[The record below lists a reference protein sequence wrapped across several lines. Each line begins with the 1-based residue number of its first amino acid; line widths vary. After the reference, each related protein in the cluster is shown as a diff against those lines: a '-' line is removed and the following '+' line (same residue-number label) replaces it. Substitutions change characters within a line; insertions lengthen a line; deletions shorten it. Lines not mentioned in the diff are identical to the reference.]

1 MATTELQLVDE
12 DGVVETFATQQDL
25 NTALVER
32 EVQNRLAAERGQSL
46 TLGTRD
52 RRLVDIKVTDLGIDW
67 DLTQYAVIAK
77 GEAWDDFY
85 LSDLVG
91 LAGLPQIS
99 LDNLD
104 PNMILNQVKGID
116 WKWTNLGPFGYV
128 DIVPVDGSADAA
140 FNEFLNITK
149 VGDLQGPIII
159 DPMIKD
165 LPSIKGSY
173 LENNALIVGESPLPI
188 DENTGFY
195 DAMMIWA
202 ESNLGEAE
210 LADFKEN
217 FVKGDN
223 SITLAEAIAEAEEL
237 TEATRKRKG
246 DLPDVAYEF
255 TEMVEDFVSLE
266 PKELGEFSAPSGGAV
281 ATIIRGVG
289 GLDFGNENNSAM
301 LPIKV
306 ITGLFDL
313 IDGGGLGDPDQEEIE
328 GVGTTKLRP
337 RSQEPLRFSDYG
349 TGTQTIEEDVKK
361 QDVIDA
367 MMDLTETEQKILAEN
382 IFLNMP
388 DVYGSW
394 EDIYNDDNSINMD
407 TFVPA
412 FISALN
418 FAETAA
424 AIGQSDE
431 YIEMF
436 LIDDL
441 TQLEKNDIRDR
452 FQQRIAELIAID
464 NSKNVSLTDP
474 ATIAKQIDNKFK
486 EVTGRGAT
494 DEDVRAFT
502 ELFYDLQR
510 EATPTVKEVRER
522 AEGQTMGQER
532 LGTLDLTARAEQYAE
547 DQAPVEAGAM
557 QTANKAS
564 LIMQALGMGQ

>member
-1 MATTELQLVDE
+1 MATTELQAVDE
-12 DGVVETFATQQDL
+12 NGVVITFENQEDL
-25 NTALVER
+25 NSYLVER
-32 EVQNRLAAERGQSL
+32 EVQNRLAAERGQSP

-52 RRLVDIKVTDLGIDW
+52 RRLVDIKVTDLDIDW
-67 DLTQYAVIAK
+67 NLTQYAVIAK

-85 LSDLVG
+85 LSDLQG

-104 PNMILNQVKGID
+104 PNTILNQVKGID
-116 WKWTNLGPFGYV
+116 WQWTNYSGLDPK
-128 DIVPVDGSADAA
+128 D
-140 FNEFLNITK
+140 LNTK
-149 VGDLQGPIII
+149 RVGDLQGPIII

-173 LENNALIVGESPLPI
+173 LENNALIVGQSPLPI
-188 DENTGFY
+188 DEDTGFY

-202 ESNLGEAE
+202 ESNLDEAE

-217 FVKGDN
+217 FVRGDDD
-223 SITLAEAIAEAEEL
+223 SVTVAEAIAEAQEL
-237 TEATRKRKG
+237 TEATQKRKG

-255 TEMVEDFVSLE
+255 EEMVEDFVSLE
-266 PKELGEFSAPSGGAV
+266 PDELEGLPSGGAV
-281 ATIIRGVG
+281 ATIIRGVK

-301 LPIKV
+301 LPIKI

-313 IDGGGLGDPDQEEIE
+313 IDGGGLEDSDQQEQEIE
-328 GVGTTKLRP
+328 GVGPTQPRP
-337 RSQEPLRFSDYG
+337 RSESPLRFSDYG
-349 TGTQTIEEDVKK
+349 TGTQTIEEDVKR

-388 DVYGSW
+388 GVYGSW
-394 EDIYNDDNSINMD
+394 EDIYNDDDSLNMD

-412 FISALN
+412 FINALG

-424 AIGQSDE
+424 GIGQSDE

-441 TQLEKNDIRDR
+441 TQLEKTDIRDR

-510 EATPTVKEVRER
+510 EATPTVKELRER
-522 AEGQTMGQER
+522 GEVMGQER

-547 DQAPVEAGAM
+547 EQAPVEAGAM
-557 QTANKAS
+557 QTANKAG
-564 LIMQALGMGQ
+564 LIMQALGFGG

>member
-1 MATTELQLVDE
+1 MATTELQAVDE
-12 DGVVETFATQQDL
+12 NGVVITFENQEDL
-25 NTALVER
+25 NSYLVEQ
-32 EVQNRLAAERGQSL
+32 EVQNRLAAERGQSP

-52 RRLVDIKVTDLGIDW
+52 RRLVDIKVTDLDIDW
-67 DLTQYAVIAK
+67 NLTQYAVIAK

-85 LSDLVG
+85 LSDLQG

-104 PNMILNQVKGID
+104 PNTILNQVKGID
-116 WKWTNLGPFGYV
+116 WQWTNYSGLDPE
-128 DIVPVDGSADAA
+128 A
-140 FNEFLNITK
+140 LNTK
-149 VGDLQGPIII
+149 RVGDLQGPIII

-173 LENNALIVGESPLPI
+173 LENNALIVGQSPLPI
-188 DENTGFY
+188 NEDTGFY

-202 ESNLGEAE
+202 ESNLDETE
-210 LADFKEN
+210 LANFKEN
-217 FVKGDN
+217 FVRGDDD
-223 SITLAEAIAEAEEL
+223 SITVAEAIAEAQEL

-255 TEMVEDFVSLE
+255 EEMVEDFVSLE
-266 PKELGEFSAPSGGAV
+266 PDELEGLPSGGAV
-281 ATIIRGVG
+281 ATIIRGVK

-301 LPIKV
+301 LPIKI

-313 IDGGGLGDPDQEEIE
+313 IDGGGLGDPDQQEQQIE
-328 GVGTTKLRP
+328 GVGPTQPRP
-337 RSQEPLRFSDYG
+337 RSESPLRFSDYG
-349 TGTQTIEEDVKK
+349 TGTQTIEEDVKR

-394 EDIYNDDNSINMD
+394 EDIYNDDNSLNMD

-412 FISALN
+412 FINALN

-441 TQLEKNDIRDR
+441 TQLEKNDIRNR
-452 FQQRIAELIAID
+452 FQQRIAELIA
-464 NSKNVSLTDP
+464 L
-474 ATIAKQIDNKFK
+474 
-486 EVTGRGAT
+486 
-494 DEDVRAFT
+494 
-502 ELFYDLQR
+502 
-510 EATPTVKEVRER
+510 
-522 AEGQTMGQER
+522 
-532 LGTLDLTARAEQYAE
+532 
-547 DQAPVEAGAM
+547 
-557 QTANKAS
+557 S
-564 LIMQALGMGQ
+564 LIHI

>member
-1 MATTELQLVDE
+1 MATTQLQAVDE
-12 DGVVETFATQQDL
+12 NGVVITFENQEDL
-25 NTALVER
+25 NSYLVEQ

-52 RRLVDIKVTDLGIDW
+52 RRLVDIKVTDLDIDW
-67 DLTQYAVIAK
+67 NLTQYAVIAK

-85 LSDLVG
+85 LSDLQG

-116 WKWTNLGPFGYV
+116 WKWTN
-128 DIVPVDGSADAA
+128 
-140 FNEFLNITK
+140 FNLDPETLNTK
-149 VGDLQGPIII
+149 RVGDLQGPIII

-173 LENNALIVGESPLPI
+173 LENNALIVGQSPLPI
-188 DENTGFY
+188 NEDTGFY

-202 ESNLGEAE
+202 ESNLDETE
-210 LADFKEN
+210 LAEFKEN
-217 FVKGDN
+217 FVRGDDDQ
-223 SITLAEAIAEAEEL
+223 ITVAEAIAQAQEL
-237 TEATRKRKG
+237 TEATQKRKG

-255 TEMVEDFVSLE
+255 EEMVEDFVSLG
-266 PKELGEFSAPSGGAV
+266 PDELEGLPSGGAV
-281 ATIIRGVG
+281 ATLVRGG
-289 GLDFGNENNSAM
+289 GIAVDA
-301 LPIKV
+301 
-306 ITGLFDL
+306 ITGFINWIEKDRGSDVEEPIEVDL
-313 IDGGGLGDPDQEEIE
+313 TQP
-328 GVGTTKLRP
+328 RP
-337 RSQEPLRFSDYG
+337 RSETPLRFSDYG
-349 TGTQTIEEDVKK
+349 TGTQTIEEDVKR

-394 EDIYNDDNSINMD
+394 EDIYNDDDSLNMD
-407 TFVPA
+407 TFIPA
-412 FISALN
+412 FINALN

-441 TQLEKNDIRDR
+441 TQLEKTDIRDR

-502 ELFYDLQR
+502 ELFYNLQR
-510 EATPTVKEVRER
+510 EATPTVKEIRER

-547 DQAPVEAGAM
+547 EQAPVEAGAM
-557 QTANKAS
+557 ETANKAG
-564 LIMQALGMGQ
+564 LIMQALGFGG

>member
-12 DGVVETFATQQDL
+12 DGVAETFATQQDL

-52 RRLVDIKVTDLGIDW
+52 RRLVDIKVTDLDIDW

-173 LENNALIVGESPLPI
+173 LENNALIVGQSPLPI

-202 ESNLGEAE
+202 ESNLDETE
-210 LADFKEN
+210 LANFKEN
-217 FVKGDN
+217 FVRGDDDE
-223 SITLAEAIAEAEEL
+223 ITVAEAIAEAQEL
-237 TEATRKRKG
+237 KEATQKRKG
-246 DLPDVAYEF
+246 NLPDVAYEF
-255 TEMVEDFVSLE
+255 EEMVEDFVSLE
-266 PKELGEFSAPSGGAV
+266 PDELEGLPSGGAV
-281 ATIIRGVG
+281 ATLVRGGGIALDAII
-289 GLDFGNENNSAM
+289 
-301 LPIKV
+301 
-306 ITGLFDL
+306 GLFDL

-349 TGTQTIEEDVKK
+349 TGTQTTEEDVKR

-367 MMDLTETEQKILAEN
+367 MIDLTETEQKILAEN

-412 FISALN
+412 FITALAR
-418 FAETAA
+418 AEQAA

-431 YIEMF
+431 YIEIF

-441 TQLEKNDIRDR
+441 TQLEKTGIRDR

-510 EATPTVKEVRER
+510 EATPTVKEIRER

-532 LGTLDLTARAEQYAE
+532 LGSLDLTARAEQYAE

-557 QTANKAS
+557 QTVNKAS
-564 LIMQALGMGQ
+564 LIMQALGMGG

>member
-12 DGVVETFATQQDL
+12 DGVVETFATQEDL
-25 NTALVER
+25 NAALVER
-32 EVQNRLAAERGQSL
+32 EVQNRLAAERGQSP

-52 RRLVDIKVTDLGIDW
+52 RRLVDIKVTDLDIDW
-67 DLTQYAVIAK
+67 NLTQYAVIAK

-85 LSDLVG
+85 LSDLQG

-104 PNMILNQVKGID
+104 PNTILNQVKGID
-116 WKWTNLGPFGYV
+116 WQWTNYSGLDPK
-128 DIVPVDGSADAA
+128 D
-140 FNEFLNITK
+140 LNTK
-149 VGDLQGPIII
+149 RVGDLQGPIII

-173 LENNALIVGESPLPI
+173 LENNALIVGQSPLPI
-188 DENTGFY
+188 DEDTGFY

-202 ESNLGEAE
+202 ESNLDEAE

-217 FVKGDN
+217 FVRGDDD
-223 SITLAEAIAEAEEL
+223 SVTVAEAIAEAQEL
-237 TEATRKRKG
+237 TEATQKRKG

-255 TEMVEDFVSLE
+255 EEMVEDFVSLE
-266 PKELGEFSAPSGGAV
+266 PDELEGLPSGGAV
-281 ATIIRGVG
+281 ATIIRGVK

-301 LPIKV
+301 LPIKI

-313 IDGGGLGDPDQEEIE
+313 IDGGGLEDSDQQEIE
-328 GVGTTKLRP
+328 GVGPTQPRP
-337 RSQEPLRFSDYG
+337 RSESPLRFSDYG
-349 TGTQTIEEDVKK
+349 TGTQTIEEDVKR

-388 DVYGSW
+388 GVYGSW
-394 EDIYNDDNSINMD
+394 EDIYNDDDSLNMD

-412 FISALN
+412 FINALG

-424 AIGQSDE
+424 GIGQSDE

-441 TQLEKNDIRDR
+441 TQLEKTDIRDR

-510 EATPTVKEVRER
+510 EATPTVKELRER
-522 AEGQTMGQER
+522 GEVMGQER

-547 DQAPVEAGAM
+547 EQAPVEAGAM
-557 QTANKAS
+557 QTANKAG
-564 LIMQALGMGQ
+564 LIMQALGFGG

>member
-1 MATTELQLVDE
+1 MATTQLQAVDE
-12 DGVVETFATQQDL
+12 NGVVITFENQEDL
-25 NTALVER
+25 NSYLVEQ
-32 EVQNRLAAERGQSL
+32 EVQNRLAAERGQSP

-52 RRLVDIKVTDLGIDW
+52 RRLVDIKVTDLDIDW

-85 LSDLVG
+85 LSDLQG

-116 WKWTNLGPFGYV
+116 WKWTN
-128 DIVPVDGSADAA
+128 
-140 FNEFLNITK
+140 FNLDPETLNTK
-149 VGDLQGPIII
+149 RVGDLQGPIII

-173 LENNALIVGESPLPI
+173 LENNALIVGQSPLPI
-188 DENTGFY
+188 NEDTGFY

-202 ESNLGEAE
+202 ESNLDETE
-210 LADFKEN
+210 LAEFKEN
-217 FVKGDN
+217 FVRGDDDQ
-223 SITLAEAIAEAEEL
+223 ITVAEAIAQAQEL
-237 TEATRKRKG
+237 TEATQKRKG
-246 DLPDVAYEF
+246 NLPDVAYEF
-255 TEMVEDFVSLE
+255 EEMVEDFVSLE
-266 PKELGEFSAPSGGAV
+266 PDELEGLPSGGAV
-281 ATIIRGVG
+281 ATLVRGG
-289 GLDFGNENNSAM
+289 GIALDA
-301 LPIKV
+301 

-313 IDGGGLGDPDQEEIE
+313 IDGGGLGDPDQEELE
-328 GVGTTKLRP
+328 EVGPTQPRP
-337 RSQEPLRFSDYG
+337 RSETPLRFSDYG
-349 TGTQTIEEDVKK
+349 TGTQTIEEDVKR

-394 EDIYNDDNSINMD
+394 EDIYNDDDSLNMD

-412 FISALN
+412 FIDALR
-418 FAETAA
+418 FAEAA
-424 AIGQSDE
+424 AGIGQSDE

-441 TQLEKNDIRDR
+441 TQLEKTDIRDR

-494 DEDVRAFT
+494 DEDIRAFT
-502 ELFYDLQR
+502 ELFYNLQR
-510 EATPTVKEVRER
+510 EATPTVKEIRER

-547 DQAPVEAGAM
+547 EQAPVEAGAM
-557 QTANKAS
+557 ETANKAG
-564 LIMQALGMGQ
+564 LIMQALGFGG

>member
-1 MATTELQLVDE
+1 MATTQLQAVDE
-12 DGVVETFATQQDL
+12 NGVVITFENQEDL
-25 NTALVER
+25 NSYLVEQ

-52 RRLVDIKVTDLGIDW
+52 RRVVDIKVTDLDIDW
-67 DLTQYAVIAK
+67 NLTQYAVIAK

-85 LSDLVG
+85 LSDLQG

-116 WKWTNLGPFGYV
+116 WKWTN
-128 DIVPVDGSADAA
+128 
-140 FNEFLNITK
+140 FNLDPETLNTK
-149 VGDLQGPIII
+149 RVGDLQGPIII

-173 LENNALIVGESPLPI
+173 LENNALIVGQSPLPI
-188 DENTGFY
+188 NEDTGFY

-202 ESNLGEAE
+202 ESNLDETE
-210 LADFKEN
+210 LAEFKEN
-217 FVKGDN
+217 FVRGDDDQ
-223 SITLAEAIAEAEEL
+223 ITVAEAIAQAQEL
-237 TEATRKRKG
+237 TEATQKRKG

-255 TEMVEDFVSLE
+255 EEMVEDFVSLG
-266 PKELGEFSAPSGGAV
+266 PDELEGLPSGGAV
-281 ATIIRGVG
+281 ATLVRGG
-289 GLDFGNENNSAM
+289 GIAVDA
-301 LPIKV
+301 
-306 ITGLFDL
+306 ITGFINWIEKDRGSDVEEPIEVDL
-313 IDGGGLGDPDQEEIE
+313 TQP
-328 GVGTTKLRP
+328 RP
-337 RSQEPLRFSDYG
+337 RSETPLRFSDYG
-349 TGTQTIEEDVKK
+349 TGTQTIEEDVKR

-394 EDIYNDDNSINMD
+394 EDIYNDDDSLNMD
-407 TFVPA
+407 TFIPA
-412 FISALN
+412 FINALN

-441 TQLEKNDIRDR
+441 TQLEKTDIRDR

-502 ELFYDLQR
+502 ELFYNLQR
-510 EATPTVKEVRER
+510 EATPTVKEIRER

-547 DQAPVEAGAM
+547 EQAPVEAGAM
-557 QTANKAS
+557 ETANKAG
-564 LIMQALGMGQ
+564 LIMQALGFGG

>member
-1 MATTELQLVDE
+1 MATTQLQAVDE
-12 DGVVETFATQQDL
+12 NGVVITFENQEDL
-25 NTALVER
+25 NSYLVEQ
-32 EVQNRLAAERGQSL
+32 EVQNRLAAERGQSP

-52 RRLVDIKVTDLGIDW
+52 RRLVDIKVTDLDIDW
-67 DLTQYAVIAK
+67 NLTQYAVIAK

-85 LSDLVG
+85 LSDLQG

-104 PNMILNQVKGID
+104 PNTILNQVKGID
-116 WKWTNLGPFGYV
+116 WQWTNYSGLDPK
-128 DIVPVDGSADAA
+128 A
-140 FNEFLNITK
+140 LNTK
-149 VGDLQGPIII
+149 RVGDLQGPIII

-173 LENNALIVGESPLPI
+173 LENNALIVGQSPLPI
-188 DENTGFY
+188 NEDTGFY

-202 ESNLGEAE
+202 ESNLDEAE

-217 FVKGDN
+217 FVRGDD
-223 SITLAEAIAEAEEL
+223 ITVAEAIAEAQEL
-237 TEATRKRKG
+237 TEATQKRKG

-255 TEMVEDFVSLE
+255 EEMVEDFVSLE
-266 PKELGEFSAPSGGAV
+266 PDELEGLPSGGAV
-281 ATIIRGVG
+281 ATLVRGG
-289 GLDFGNENNSAM
+289 GEVVNVA
-301 LPIKV
+301 IK
-306 ITGLFDL
+306 LFDL

-328 GVGTTKLRP
+328 EVGPTQPRP
-337 RSQEPLRFSDYG
+337 RSESPLRFSDYG
-349 TGTQTIEEDVKK
+349 TGTQTIEEDVKR

-394 EDIYNDDNSINMD
+394 EDIYNDDNSLNMD

-412 FISALN
+412 FINALN

-441 TQLEKNDIRDR
+441 TQLEKTDIRDR

-547 DQAPVEAGAM
+547 EQAPVEAGAM
-557 QTANKAS
+557 QTANKAG
-564 LIMQALGMGQ
+564 LIMQALGFGG

>member
-1 MATTELQLVDE
+1 MATTELQAVDE
-12 DGVVETFATQQDL
+12 NGVVITFENQEDL
-25 NTALVER
+25 NSYLVEQEIQKR
-32 EVQNRLAAERGQSL
+32 QAAERGQSP

-52 RRLVDIKVTDLGIDW
+52 RRLVDIKVTDLDIDW
-67 DLTQYAVIAK
+67 NLTQYAVIAK

-85 LSDLVG
+85 LSDLQG

-104 PNMILNQVKGID
+104 PNTILNQVKGID
-116 WKWTNLGPFGYV
+116 WQWTNYSGLDPE
-128 DIVPVDGSADAA
+128 A
-140 FNEFLNITK
+140 LNTK
-149 VGDLQGPIII
+149 RVGDLQGPIII

-173 LENNALIVGESPLPI
+173 LENNALIVGQSPLPI
-188 DENTGFY
+188 DQDTGFY

-202 ESNLGEAE
+202 ESNLDEAE
-210 LADFKEN
+210 LAEFKEN
-217 FVKGDN
+217 FVRGDD
-223 SITLAEAIAEAEEL
+223 ITVAEAIAEAQEL
-237 TEATRKRKG
+237 TEATQKRKG

-255 TEMVEDFVSLE
+255 EEMVEDFVSLE
-266 PKELGEFSAPSGGAV
+266 PDELEGLPSGGVV
-281 ATIIRGVG
+281 ATLVKG
-289 GLDFGNENNSAM
+289 GGAVVSAA
-301 LPIKV
+301 IK
-306 ITGLFDL
+306 LFDI

-328 GVGTTKLRP
+328 EVGPTYPRP
-337 RSQEPLRFSDYG
+337 RSESPLRFSDYG
-349 TGTQTIEEDVKK
+349 TGTQTIEEDVKR

-394 EDIYNDDNSINMD
+394 EDIYNDDNSLNMD

-412 FISALN
+412 FINALN

-441 TQLEKNDIRDR
+441 TQLEKTDIRDR

-532 LGTLDLTARAEQYAE
+532 LGTLDLTARAEQYAKE
-547 DQAPVEAGAM
+547 QAPVEAGAM
-557 QTANKAS
+557 ETANKAG
-564 LIMQALGMGQ
+564 LIMQALGFGG

>member
-12 DGVVETFATQQDL
+12 DGVVETFATQEDL
-25 NTALVER
+25 NAALVER
-32 EVQNRLAAERGQSL
+32 EVQNRVAALRGQSP
-46 TLGTRD
+46 TIGTRD
-52 RRLVDIKVTDLGIDW
+52 RRLVDIKVTDLDIDW
-67 DLTQYAVIAK
+67 NLTQYAVIAK

-85 LSDLVG
+85 LSDLQG

-104 PNMILNQVKGID
+104 PNTILNQVKGID
-116 WKWTNLGPFGYV
+116 WQWTNYSGL
-128 DIVPVDGSADAA
+128 DAEA
-140 FNEFLNITK
+140 LNTK
-149 VGDLQGPIII
+149 RVGDLQGPIII

-173 LENNALIVGESPLPI
+173 LENNALIVGQSPLPI
-188 DENTGFY
+188 NEDTGFY

-202 ESNLGEAE
+202 ESNLDEAE

-217 FVKGDN
+217 FVRGDDD
-223 SITLAEAIAEAEEL
+223 SVTVAEAIAEAQEL
-237 TEATRKRKG
+237 TEATQKRKG

-255 TEMVEDFVSLE
+255 EEMVEDFVSLE
-266 PKELGEFSAPSGGAV
+266 PDELEGLPSGGAV
-281 ATIIRGVG
+281 ATVIRGVK

-301 LPIKV
+301 LPIKI

-313 IDGGGLGDPDQEEIE
+313 IDGGGLEDPDQQEQQIE
-328 GVGTTKLRP
+328 GVGPTKPRP
-337 RSQEPLRFSDYG
+337 RSESPLRFSDYG
-349 TGTQTIEEDVKK
+349 TGTQTIEEDVKR

-394 EDIYNDDNSINMD
+394 EDIYNDDDSINMD

-412 FISALN
+412 FIKALN

-424 AIGQSDE
+424 GIGQSDE

-441 TQLEKNDIRDR
+441 TQLEKTDIRDR

-474 ATIAKQIDNKFK
+474 ATIAKEIDNKFK

-522 AEGQTMGQER
+522 AEGETMGQER
-532 LGTLDLTARAEQYAE
+532 LGSLDLTARAEQYAE
-547 DQAPVEAGAM
+547 EQAPVEAGAM
-557 QTANKAS
+557 QTVNKAS
-564 LIMQALGMGQ
+564 LIMEALGMGG

>member
-1 MATTELQLVDE
+1 MATTQLQAVDE
-12 DGVVETFATQQDL
+12 NGVVITFENQEDL
-25 NTALVER
+25 NSYLVEQ
-32 EVQNRLAAERGQSL
+32 EVQNRLAAERGQSP

-52 RRLVDIKVTDLGIDW
+52 RRLVDIKVTDLDIDW

-85 LSDLVG
+85 LSDLQG

-116 WKWTNLGPFGYV
+116 WKWTN
-128 DIVPVDGSADAA
+128 
-140 FNEFLNITK
+140 FNLDPETLNTK
-149 VGDLQGPIII
+149 RVGDLQGPIII

-173 LENNALIVGESPLPI
+173 LENNALIVGQSPLPI
-188 DENTGFY
+188 NEDTGFY

-202 ESNLGEAE
+202 ESNLDETE
-210 LADFKEN
+210 LAEFKEN
-217 FVKGDN
+217 FVRGDDDQ
-223 SITLAEAIAEAEEL
+223 ITVAEAIAQAQEL
-237 TEATRKRKG
+237 TEATQKRKG
-246 DLPDVAYEF
+246 NLPDVAYEF
-255 TEMVEDFVSLE
+255 EEMVEDFVSLE
-266 PKELGEFSAPSGGAV
+266 PDELEGLPSGGAV
-281 ATIIRGVG
+281 ATLVRGG
-289 GLDFGNENNSAM
+289 GIALDA
-301 LPIKV
+301 

-328 GVGTTKLRP
+328 EVGPTQPRP
-337 RSQEPLRFSDYG
+337 RSETPLRFSDYG
-349 TGTQTIEEDVKK
+349 TGTQTIEEDVKR

-394 EDIYNDDNSINMD
+394 EDIYNDDDSLNMD
-407 TFVPA
+407 TFIPA
-412 FISALN
+412 FIKALN

-441 TQLEKNDIRDR
+441 TQLEKTDIRDR

-502 ELFYDLQR
+502 ELFYNLQR

-547 DQAPVEAGAM
+547 EQAPVEAGAM
-557 QTANKAS
+557 ETANKAG
-564 LIMQALGMGQ
+564 LIMQALGFGG

>member
-1 MATTELQLVDE
+1 MATTQLQAVDE
-12 DGVVETFATQQDL
+12 NGVVITFENQEDL
-25 NTALVER
+25 NSYLVEQ
-32 EVQNRLAAERGQSL
+32 EVQNRLAAERGQSP

-52 RRLVDIKVTDLGIDW
+52 RRLVDIKVTDLDIDW

-85 LSDLVG
+85 LSDLQG

-116 WKWTNLGPFGYV
+116 WKWTN
-128 DIVPVDGSADAA
+128 
-140 FNEFLNITK
+140 FNLDPETLNTK
-149 VGDLQGPIII
+149 RVGDLQGPIII

-173 LENNALIVGESPLPI
+173 LENNALIVGQSPLPI
-188 DENTGFY
+188 NEDTGFY

-202 ESNLGEAE
+202 ESNLDETE
-210 LADFKEN
+210 LAEFKEN
-217 FVKGDN
+217 FVRGDDDQ
-223 SITLAEAIAEAEEL
+223 ITVAEAIAQAQEL
-237 TEATRKRKG
+237 TEATQKRKG
-246 DLPDVAYEF
+246 NLPDVAYEF
-255 TEMVEDFVSLE
+255 EEMVEDFVSLE
-266 PKELGEFSAPSGGAV
+266 PDELEGLPSGGAV
-281 ATIIRGVG
+281 ATLVRGG
-289 GLDFGNENNSAM
+289 GIALDA
-301 LPIKV
+301 

-328 GVGTTKLRP
+328 EVGPTQPRP
-337 RSQEPLRFSDYG
+337 RSETPLRFSDYG
-349 TGTQTIEEDVKK
+349 TGTQTIEEDVKR

-394 EDIYNDDNSINMD
+394 EDIYNDDDSLNMD

-412 FISALN
+412 FIDDLRI
-418 FAETAA
+418 AEAA
-424 AIGQSDE
+424 AGIGQSDE

-441 TQLEKNDIRDR
+441 TQLEKTDIRDR

-494 DEDVRAFT
+494 DEDIRAFT
-502 ELFYDLQR
+502 ELFYNLQR

-532 LGTLDLTARAEQYAE
+532 LGSLDLTARAEQYAE
-547 DQAPVEAGAM
+547 EQAPVEAGAM
-557 QTANKAS
+557 ETANKAG
-564 LIMQALGMGQ
+564 LIMQALGFGG

>member
-1 MATTELQLVDE
+1 MATTQLQAVDE
-12 DGVVETFATQQDL
+12 NGVVITFENQEDL
-25 NTALVER
+25 NSYLVEQ

-52 RRLVDIKVTDLGIDW
+52 RRLVDIKVTDLDIDW
-67 DLTQYAVIAK
+67 NLTQYAVIAK

-85 LSDLVG
+85 LSDLQG

-116 WKWTNLGPFGYV
+116 WKWTN
-128 DIVPVDGSADAA
+128 
-140 FNEFLNITK
+140 FNLDPETLNTK
-149 VGDLQGPIII
+149 RVGDLQGPIII

-173 LENNALIVGESPLPI
+173 LENNALIVGQSPLPI
-188 DENTGFY
+188 DENTNFY

-202 ESNLGEAE
+202 ESNLEEEE
-210 LADFKEN
+210 LAKFKEN
-217 FVKGDN
+217 FVRGDDD
-223 SITLAEAIAEAEEL
+223 SVTVAEAIAEAQEL
-237 TEATRKRKG
+237 TEATQKRKG

-255 TEMVEDFVSLE
+255 EEMVEDFVSLG
-266 PKELGEFSAPSGGAV
+266 PDELEGLPSGGAV
-281 ATIIRGVG
+281 ATLVRGG
-289 GLDFGNENNSAM
+289 GIAVDA
-301 LPIKV
+301 
-306 ITGLFDL
+306 ITGFINWIEKDRGSDVEEPIEVDL
-313 IDGGGLGDPDQEEIE
+313 TQP
-328 GVGTTKLRP
+328 RP
-337 RSQEPLRFSDYG
+337 RSETPLRFSDYG
-349 TGTQTIEEDVKK
+349 TGTQTIEEDVKR

-394 EDIYNDDNSINMD
+394 EDIYNDDDSLNMD
-407 TFVPA
+407 TFIPA
-412 FISALN
+412 FINALN

-441 TQLEKNDIRDR
+441 TQLEKTDIRDR

-502 ELFYDLQR
+502 ELFYNLQR

-532 LGTLDLTARAEQYAE
+532 LGSLDLTARAEQYAE
-547 DQAPVEAGAM
+547 EQAPVEAGAM
-557 QTANKAS
+557 QTVNKAS
-564 LIMQALGMGQ
+564 LILQALGMGG

>member
-1 MATTELQLVDE
+1 MATTQLQAVDE
-12 DGVVETFATQQDL
+12 NGVVITFENQEDL
-25 NTALVER
+25 NSYLVEQ
-32 EVQNRLAAERGQSL
+32 EVQNRLAAERGQSP

-52 RRLVDIKVTDLGIDW
+52 RRLVDIKVTDLDIDW

-85 LSDLVG
+85 LSDLQG

-116 WKWTNLGPFGYV
+116 WKWTN
-128 DIVPVDGSADAA
+128 
-140 FNEFLNITK
+140 FNLDPETLNTK
-149 VGDLQGPIII
+149 RVGDLQGPIII

-173 LENNALIVGESPLPI
+173 LENNALIVGQSPLPI
-188 DENTGFY
+188 NEDTGFY

-202 ESNLGEAE
+202 ESNLDETE
-210 LADFKEN
+210 LAEFKEN
-217 FVKGDN
+217 FVRGDDDQ
-223 SITLAEAIAEAEEL
+223 ITVAEAIAQAQEL
-237 TEATRKRKG
+237 TEATQKRKG
-246 DLPDVAYEF
+246 NLPDVAYEF
-255 TEMVEDFVSLE
+255 EEMVEDFVSLE
-266 PKELGEFSAPSGGAV
+266 PDELEGLPSGGAV
-281 ATIIRGVG
+281 ATLVRGG
-289 GLDFGNENNSAM
+289 GIALDA
-301 LPIKV
+301 

-328 GVGTTKLRP
+328 EVGPTQPRP
-337 RSQEPLRFSDYG
+337 RSETPLRFSDYG
-349 TGTQTIEEDVKK
+349 TGTQTIEEDVKR

-394 EDIYNDDNSINMD
+394 EDIYNDDDSLNMD

-412 FISALN
+412 FIDALR
-418 FAETAA
+418 FAEAA
-424 AIGQSDE
+424 AGIGQSDE

-441 TQLEKNDIRDR
+441 TQLEKTDIRDR

-502 ELFYDLQR
+502 ELFYNLQR

-547 DQAPVEAGAM
+547 EQAPVEAGAM
-557 QTANKAS
+557 ETANKAG
-564 LIMQALGMGQ
+564 LIMQALGFGG

>member
-1 MATTELQLVDE
+1 MATTELQAVDE
-12 DGVVETFATQQDL
+12 NGVVITFENQEDL
-25 NTALVER
+25 NSYLVEQ
-32 EVQNRLAAERGQSL
+32 EVQNRLAAERGQSP

-52 RRLVDIKVTDLGIDW
+52 RRLVDIKVTDLDIDW
-67 DLTQYAVIAK
+67 NLTQYAVIAK

-85 LSDLVG
+85 LSDLQG

-104 PNMILNQVKGID
+104 PNTILNQVKGID
-116 WKWTNLGPFGYV
+116 WQWTNYSGLDPE
-128 DIVPVDGSADAA
+128 A
-140 FNEFLNITK
+140 LNTK
-149 VGDLQGPIII
+149 RVGDIQGPIII

-173 LENNALIVGESPLPI
+173 LENNALIVGQSPLPI
-188 DENTGFY
+188 DQDTGFY

-202 ESNLGEAE
+202 ESNLDETE

-217 FVKGDN
+217 FVRGDDD
-223 SITLAEAIAEAEEL
+223 SVSLAEAIAEAEEL

-255 TEMVEDFVSLE
+255 EEIVEDFVSLE
-266 PKELGEFSAPSGGAV
+266 PDELEGLPSGGAV
-281 ATIIRGVG
+281 ATIIRGIR
-289 GLDFGNENNSAM
+289 GLDFGNENNAAM

-313 IDGGGLGDPDQEEIE
+313 IDGGGLGDSDQEEIE
-328 GVGTTKLRP
+328 GVGPTYPRP
-337 RSQEPLRFSDYG
+337 RSESPLRFSDYG
-349 TGTQTIEEDVKK
+349 TGTQTIEEDVKR

-394 EDIYNDDNSINMD
+394 EDIYNDDNSLNMD

-412 FISALN
+412 FINALN

-441 TQLEKNDIRDR
+441 TQLEKNDIRNR

-532 LGTLDLTARAEQYAE
+532 LGTLDLTARAEQYAKE
-547 DQAPVEAGAM
+547 QAPVEAGAM
-557 QTANKAS
+557 QTANKAG
-564 LIMQALGMGQ
+564 LIMQALGFGG

>member
-1 MATTELQLVDE
+1 MATTQLQAVDE
-12 DGVVETFATQQDL
+12 NGVVITFENQEDL
-25 NTALVER
+25 NSYLVEQ
-32 EVQNRLAAERGQSL
+32 EVQNRLAAERGQSP

-52 RRLVDIKVTDLGIDW
+52 RRLVDIKVTDLDIDW

-85 LSDLVG
+85 LSDLQG

-116 WKWTNLGPFGYV
+116 WKWTN
-128 DIVPVDGSADAA
+128 
-140 FNEFLNITK
+140 FNLDPETLNTK
-149 VGDLQGPIII
+149 RVGDLQGPIII

-173 LENNALIVGESPLPI
+173 LENNALIVGQSPLPI
-188 DENTGFY
+188 NEDTGFY

-202 ESNLGEAE
+202 ESNLDETE
-210 LADFKEN
+210 LAEFKEN
-217 FVKGDN
+217 FVRGDDDQ
-223 SITLAEAIAEAEEL
+223 ITVAEAIAQAQEL
-237 TEATRKRKG
+237 TEATQKRKG
-246 DLPDVAYEF
+246 NLPDVAYEF
-255 TEMVEDFVSLE
+255 EEMVEDFVSLE
-266 PKELGEFSAPSGGAV
+266 PDELEGLPSGGAV
-281 ATIIRGVG
+281 ATLVRGG
-289 GLDFGNENNSAM
+289 GIALDA
-301 LPIKV
+301 

-328 GVGTTKLRP
+328 EVGPTQPRP
-337 RSQEPLRFSDYG
+337 RSETPLRFSDYG
-349 TGTQTIEEDVKK
+349 TGTQTIEEDVKR

-394 EDIYNDDNSINMD
+394 EDIYNDDDSLNMD

-412 FISALN
+412 FIDALR
-418 FAETAA
+418 FAEAA
-424 AIGQSDE
+424 AGIGQSDE

-441 TQLEKNDIRDR
+441 TQLEKTDIRDR

-494 DEDVRAFT
+494 DEDIRAFT
-502 ELFYDLQR
+502 ELFYNLQR

-547 DQAPVEAGAM
+547 EQAPVEAGAM
-557 QTANKAS
+557 ETANKAG
-564 LIMQALGMGQ
+564 LIMQALGFGG

>member
-12 DGVVETFATQQDL
+12 DGVVETFATQEDL
-25 NTALVER
+25 NAALVER
-32 EVQNRLAAERGQSL
+32 EVQNRVAALRGQSP
-46 TLGTRD
+46 TLGARD
-52 RRLVDIKVTDLGIDW
+52 RRLVDIKVTDLDIDW
-67 DLTQYAVIAK
+67 NLTQYAVIAK

-85 LSDLVG
+85 LSDLQG

-104 PNMILNQVKGID
+104 PNTILNQVKGID
-116 WKWTNLGPFGYV
+116 WQWTNYSGLDPK
-128 DIVPVDGSADAA
+128 D
-140 FNEFLNITK
+140 LNTK
-149 VGDLQGPIII
+149 RVGDLQGPIII

-173 LENNALIVGESPLPI
+173 LENNALIVGQSPLPI
-188 DENTGFY
+188 NEDTGFY

-202 ESNLGEAE
+202 ESNLDEAE

-217 FVKGDN
+217 FVRGDDD
-223 SITLAEAIAEAEEL
+223 SVTVAEAIAEAQEL
-237 TEATRKRKG
+237 TEATQKRKG

-255 TEMVEDFVSLE
+255 EEMVEDFVSLE
-266 PKELGEFSAPSGGAV
+266 PDELEGLPSGGAV
-281 ATIIRGVG
+281 ATVIRGVK

-301 LPIKV
+301 LPIKI

-313 IDGGGLGDPDQEEIE
+313 IDGGGLEDPDQQEQQIE
-328 GVGTTKLRP
+328 GVGPTKPRP
-337 RSQEPLRFSDYG
+337 RSESPLRFSDYG
-349 TGTQTIEEDVKK
+349 TGTQTIEEDVKR

-394 EDIYNDDNSINMD
+394 EDIYNDDDSLNMD

-412 FISALN
+412 FITALN

-424 AIGQSDE
+424 GIGQSDE

-441 TQLEKNDIRDR
+441 TQLEKTDIRDR

-474 ATIAKQIDNKFK
+474 ATIAKEIDNKFK

-522 AEGQTMGQER
+522 AEGETMGQER
-532 LGTLDLTARAEQYAE
+532 LGSLDLTARAEQYAE
-547 DQAPVEAGAM
+547 EQAPVEAGAM
-557 QTANKAS
+557 QTVNKAS
-564 LIMQALGMGQ
+564 LIMEALGMGG

>member
-1 MATTELQLVDE
+1 MATTELQAVDE
-12 DGVVETFATQQDL
+12 NGVVITFENQEDL
-25 NTALVER
+25 NSYLVEQ
-32 EVQNRLAAERGQSL
+32 EVQNRLAAERGQSP

-52 RRLVDIKVTDLGIDW
+52 RRLVDIKVTDLDIDW
-67 DLTQYAVIAK
+67 NLTQYAVIAK

-85 LSDLVG
+85 LSDLQG

-104 PNMILNQVKGID
+104 PNTILNQVKGID
-116 WKWTNLGPFGYV
+116 WQWTNYSGLDPK
-128 DIVPVDGSADAA
+128 A
-140 FNEFLNITK
+140 LNTK
-149 VGDLQGPIII
+149 RVGDLQGPIII

-173 LENNALIVGESPLPI
+173 LENNALIVGQSPLPI
-188 DENTGFY
+188 NEDTGFY

-202 ESNLGEAE
+202 ESNLDETE
-210 LADFKEN
+210 LANFKEN
-217 FVKGDN
+217 FVRGDDD
-223 SITLAEAIAEAEEL
+223 SITVAEAIAEAQEL

-255 TEMVEDFVSLE
+255 EEMVEDFVSLE
-266 PKELGEFSAPSGGAV
+266 PDELEGLPSGGAV
-281 ATIIRGVG
+281 ATIIRGVK

-301 LPIKV
+301 LPIKI

-313 IDGGGLGDPDQEEIE
+313 IDGGGLGDPDQQEQQIE
-328 GVGTTKLRP
+328 GVGPTQPRP
-337 RSQEPLRFSDYG
+337 RSESPLRFSDYG
-349 TGTQTIEEDVKK
+349 TGTQTIEEDVKR

-394 EDIYNDDNSINMD
+394 EDIYNDDNSLNMD

-412 FISALN
+412 FINALN

-441 TQLEKNDIRDR
+441 TQLEKNDIRNR

-510 EATPTVKEVRER
+510 EATPTVKEIRER
-522 AEGQTMGQER
+522 GEVMGQER

-547 DQAPVEAGAM
+547 EQAPVEAGAM
-557 QTANKAS
+557 QTANKAG
-564 LIMQALGMGQ
+564 LIMQALGFGG

>member
-12 DGVVETFATQQDL
+12 DGVVETFATQEDL
-25 NTALVER
+25 NAALVER
-32 EVQNRLAAERGQSL
+32 EIQNRVAAERGQSP
-46 TLGTRD
+46 TFGTRD
-52 RRLVDIKVTDLGIDW
+52 RRLVDIKVTDLDIDW
-67 DLTQYAVIAK
+67 NLTQYAVIAK

-85 LSDLVG
+85 LSDLQG

-104 PNMILNQVKGID
+104 PNTILNQVKGID
-116 WKWTNLGPFGYV
+116 WQWTNYSGLDPK
-128 DIVPVDGSADAA
+128 D
-140 FNEFLNITK
+140 LNTK
-149 VGDLQGPIII
+149 RVGDLQGPIII

-173 LENNALIVGESPLPI
+173 LENNALIVGQSPLPI
-188 DENTGFY
+188 DEDTGFY

-202 ESNLGEAE
+202 ESNLDEAE

-217 FVKGDN
+217 FVRGDDD
-223 SITLAEAIAEAEEL
+223 SVTVAEAIAEAQEL
-237 TEATRKRKG
+237 TEATQKRKG

-255 TEMVEDFVSLE
+255 EEMVEDFVSLE
-266 PKELGEFSAPSGGAV
+266 PDELEGLPSGGAV
-281 ATIIRGVG
+281 ATIIRGVK

-301 LPIKV
+301 LPIKI

-313 IDGGGLGDPDQEEIE
+313 IDGGGLEDSDQQEQEIE
-328 GVGTTKLRP
+328 GVGPTQPRP
-337 RSQEPLRFSDYG
+337 RSESPLRFSDYG
-349 TGTQTIEEDVKK
+349 TGTQTIEEDVKR

-388 DVYGSW
+388 GVYGSW
-394 EDIYNDDNSINMD
+394 EDIYNDDDSLNMD

-412 FISALN
+412 FINALG

-424 AIGQSDE
+424 GIGQSDE

-441 TQLEKNDIRDR
+441 TQLEKTDIRDR

-510 EATPTVKEVRER
+510 EATPTVKELRER
-522 AEGQTMGQER
+522 GEVMGQER

-547 DQAPVEAGAM
+547 EQAPVEAGAM
-557 QTANKAS
+557 QTANKAG
-564 LIMQALGMGQ
+564 LIMQALGFGG

>member
-1 MATTELQLVDE
+1 MATTELQAVDE
-12 DGVVETFATQQDL
+12 NGVVITFENQQDL
-25 NTALVER
+25 NAYLVEQ
-32 EVQNRLAAERGQSL
+32 EVQNRLAAERGQSP

-52 RRLVDIKVTDLGIDW
+52 RRLVDIKVTDLDIDW

-104 PNMILNQVKGID
+104 PNTILNQVKGID
-116 WKWTNLGPFGYV
+116 WKWTNHSGI
-128 DIVPVDGSADAA
+128 DSK
-140 FNEFLNITK
+140 NLNTTR

-173 LENNALIVGESPLPI
+173 LENNALIVGQSPLPI
-188 DENTGFY
+188 DEDTGFY

-202 ESNLGEAE
+202 ESNLEEAE
-210 LADFKEN
+210 LAEFKEN
-217 FVKGDN
+217 FVQGDN
-223 SITLAEAIAEAEEL
+223 DQFTVAEAIAEVEEM

-255 TEMVEDFVSLE
+255 EEIVEDFVSLE
-266 PKELGEFSAPSGGAV
+266 PKELGEFSAPSGGAL
-281 ATIIRGVG
+281 ATLARGVPVVK
-289 GLDFGNENNSAM
+289 D
-301 LPIKV
+301 V
-306 ITGLFDL
+306 ITGFINFIEKDRGGDVEESIEVDL
-313 IDGGGLGDPDQEEIE
+313 TQP
-328 GVGTTKLRP
+328 RP
-337 RSQEPLRFSDYG
+337 RSRPPLRFSDYD
-349 TGTQTIEEDVKK
+349 TETQTTEEDVKR

-394 EDIYNDDNSINMD
+394 EDIYNDDDSLNME

-412 FISALN
+412 FINALN

-441 TQLEKNDIRDR
+441 TQLEKTDIRDR

-494 DEDVRAFT
+494 DEDVRVFT
-502 ELFYDLQR
+502 DLFYNLQR

-532 LGTLDLTARAEQYAE
+532 LGSLDLTARAEQYAE

-557 QTANKAS
+557 QTVNKAS

>member
-1 MATTELQLVDE
+1 MATTQLQAVDE
-12 DGVVETFATQQDL
+12 NGVVITFENQEDL
-25 NTALVER
+25 NSYLVEQ
-32 EVQNRLAAERGQSL
+32 EVQNRLAAERGQSP

-52 RRLVDIKVTDLGIDW
+52 RRLVDIKVTDLDIDW

-85 LSDLVG
+85 LSDLQG

-116 WKWTNLGPFGYV
+116 WKWTN
-128 DIVPVDGSADAA
+128 
-140 FNEFLNITK
+140 FNLDPETLNTK
-149 VGDLQGPIII
+149 RVGDLQGPIII

-173 LENNALIVGESPLPI
+173 LENNALIVGQSPLPI
-188 DENTGFY
+188 NEDTGFY

-202 ESNLGEAE
+202 ESNLDETE
-210 LADFKEN
+210 LAEFKEN
-217 FVKGDN
+217 FVRGDDDQ
-223 SITLAEAIAEAEEL
+223 ITVAEAIAQAQEL
-237 TEATRKRKG
+237 TEATQKRKG
-246 DLPDVAYEF
+246 NLPDVAYEF
-255 TEMVEDFVSLE
+255 EEMVEDFVSLE
-266 PKELGEFSAPSGGAV
+266 PDELEGLPSGGAV
-281 ATIIRGVG
+281 ATLVRGG
-289 GLDFGNENNSAM
+289 GIALDA
-301 LPIKV
+301 

-328 GVGTTKLRP
+328 EVGPTQPRP
-337 RSQEPLRFSDYG
+337 RSETPLRFSDYG
-349 TGTQTIEEDVKK
+349 TGTQTIEEDVKR

-394 EDIYNDDNSINMD
+394 EDIYNDDDSLNMD

-412 FISALN
+412 FIDALR
-418 FAETAA
+418 FAEAA
-424 AIGQSDE
+424 AGIGQSDE

-441 TQLEKNDIRDR
+441 TQLEKTDIRDR

-494 DEDVRAFT
+494 DEDIRAFT
-502 ELFYDLQR
+502 ELFYNLQR
-510 EATPTVKEVRER
+510 EATPTVKEIRER

-547 DQAPVEAGAM
+547 EQAPVEAGAM
-557 QTANKAS
+557 ETANKAG
-564 LIMQALGMGQ
+564 LIMQALGFGG